1 VSAAQI
7 RVAHLVAHPI
17 QYFAPLYREL
27 ASRPQIDLTVYFYS
41 DAAAGEF
48 YDPGFDRKIAWQTPL
63 LEGYRW
69 RVCRSAEGAQFGD
82 GLLRRPSWDI
92 IREVALGPYEVLWA
106 HSYSNLN
113 TWLTVVPARLRGVR
127 TLIREEQ
134 TLLRSRPWYKRAL
147 KQVALRG
154 LFALSG
160 GLYIGEQNRR
170 YFRHYGMPV
179 NRLFPA
185 RYCVDNGSL
194 QRRAA
199 ELAPLRAEIRTRFG
213 ITDEAPV
220 VLFCGKLI
228 EEKQPLEL
236 IEAFAAVRR
245 HLPCWLLLVGDGPLR
260 PSAEELVAREAVPS
274 VRFAGFLAEPDVADA
289 YAAADVFVLPSL
301 RETWGLV
308 VNEAMNFGLPI
319 VVWDQVG
326 CAEDLVRDGWNG
338 RVVANR
344 SALEGALAELV
355 ADPQVRKTYGERSR
369 QLIDEYSIE
378 ACADQI
384 VEACLATASGR
395 ARREA

>member
-1 VSAAQI
+1 VNAAQV

-41 DAAAGEF
+41 DAAVGEF
-48 YDPGFDRKIAWQTPL
+48 YDPGFDRTIAWQTPL
-63 LEGYRW
+63 LEGYTW
-69 RVCRSAEGAQFGD
+69 RVCRSAEGAHFGA
-82 GLLRRPSWDI
+82 GFLRRPSWDI
-92 IREVALGPYEVLWA
+92 IREVALGRYEVLWA

-113 TWLTVVPARLRGVR
+113 TWLALVPARLRGVR

-134 TLLRSRPWYKRAL
+134 TLLRSRPWYRRAL

-179 NRLFPA
+179 ERLFPA

-199 ELAPLRAEIRTRFG
+199 ELAPLRTQIRARFG
-213 ITDEAPV
+213 VTDEAPV
-220 VLFCGKLI
+220 ILFCGKLI

-245 HLPCWLLLVGDGPLR
+245 RLPCWLLFVGDGPLR
-260 PSAEELVAREAVPS
+260 SSAEELVAREAVPS
-274 VRFAGFLAEPDVADA
+274 VRFAGFLAEPDVAEA

-338 RVVANR
+338 RVVAGR

-355 ADPQVRKTYGERSR
+355 AEPQVRKTYGDRSR

-395 ARREA
+395 ARRES